1 MSDLILGDAEDE
13 EEIIEE
19 ISTSE
24 YIAAAT
30 NTLLAID
37 DVDTQIMSKKDELMI
52 KEMRRRCYKILD
64 ACIEEFYFQLFDE

>member
-1 MSDLILGDAEDE
+1 MSDLILGDPEEE
-13 EEIIEE
+13 EEIIDE

-30 NTLLAID
+30 NTLLSIE
-37 DVDTQIMSKKDELMI
+37 DVDTKIMSKEDEMMF

-64 ACIEEFYFQLFDE
+64 YCIADFYFQLFDE

>member
-1 MSDLILGDAEDE
+1 MSNLILGDPEEE
-13 EEIIEE
+13 EEIIDE

-30 NTLLAID
+30 NTLLSIED
-37 DVDTQIMSKKDELMI
+37 IDTQIMSKEDEMMF

-64 ACIEEFYFQLFDE
+64 YCISDFYFQLFDE